1 MSKLLLNGVK
11 GVMQHWFESYLSS
24 RKQYVIIKNCSS
36 SMSNITLGVPQGSV
50 LCSVLFILYINGMYG
65 SSNQMGFVHFADD
78 TRVFS
83 FGSDIN
89 NVHATVNCELIGV
102 DNWLKANTLSLNV
115 SKISRFENSRFN
127 SYKSLNNQIPRR
139 YT

>member
-1 MSKLLLNGVK
+1 M
-11 GVMQHWFESYLSS
+11 
-24 RKQYVIIKNCSS
+24 R
-36 SMSNITLGVPQGSV
+36 
-50 LCSVLFILYINGMYG
+50 
-65 SSNQMGFVHFADD
+65 FVHFADD

-83 FGSDIN
+83 FASDIN
-89 NVHATVNCELIGV
+89 NVHVTVNSELIGV

-127 SYKSLNNQIPRR
+127 SYKSLNNQIPWC